1 MDKDLEKREAEELLF
16 ADPSEEQIQKELQEL
31 KRKREEY
38 QKQQEL
44 ELKELREEKKR
55 AKRRNLYSVAK
66 VAVLV
71 LVVGTCFVMFTMRS
85 EATRMWWLK
94 FADREIGQESENVV
108 DNDDARIVS
117 NMDEKEA
124 VSEIEE
130 KTGIPMPELIYK
142 PNGMIFDGY
151 ECSKEAGRG
160 YLYYICD
167 DYIVSLKVFSPEKN
181 ASYSSSFDGEIIKE
195 DTIEAE
201 YGKVLIQEIKSKDDK
216 KSAVIA
222 TWEYQ
227 NHQYMIEG
235 KIDFEEIRKII
246 ENIFY

>member
-38 QKQQEL
+38 QKQREQEL
-44 ELKELREEKKR
+44 KDLREEKKR
-55 AKRRNLYSVAK
+55 AKRRSLYSVAK

-94 FADREIGQESENVV
+94 FADRDIDSESEHVV
-108 DNDDARIVS
+108 NNDENRIIT
-117 NMDEKEA
+117 NTEEYEA
-124 VSEIEE
+124 IAEIEE
-130 KTGIPMPELIYK
+130 IIGIPMPELFYK
-142 PNGMIFDGY
+142 PTGMKFEGY
-151 ECSKEAGRG
+151 ECSKEAGWG

-167 DYIVSLKVFSPEKN
+167 NYIISFKAYSPEIN
-181 ASYSSSFDGEIIKE
+181 TSYSGSYDGKIIKE
-195 DTIEAE
+195 ETIETE
-201 YGKVLIQEIKSKDDK
+201 YGKVLVQEIKSKDDE
-216 KSAVIA
+216 KSAVMA

-227 NHQYMIEG
+227 NHQYRIEG
-235 KIDFEEIRKII
+235 KINFEEIIKII